1 MMLDWPGRL
10 VAPLNTVLFH
20 MGADAVSWAELL
32 GFITGAA
39 CVYLVVRANV
49 HNFWTGIL
57 NSALFLVLFATA
69 RLWADA
75 SLQFIYIVLGF
86 IGWWQWLHGGQN
98 RTALKVGRAS
108 ARMLL
113 TCVAFIVLGTL
124 VLTPLL
130 QQAHDIAPFLDALT
144 TSISLAAQFLLNAK
158 KIQNWLFWIAADVI
172 YIPLYFAKH
181 LNLTGLVY
189 VAFLGLAI
197 SGALQWRRLESSG
210 NRATSPL
217 TSGDEKATV
226 AA

>member
-1 MMLDWPGRL
+1 MLDWLARL
-10 VAPLNTVLFH
+10 VAPLNRVLFH

-32 GFITGAA
+32 GFITGAI

-75 SLQFIYIVLGF
+75 SLQFVYIVLGLV
-86 IGWWQWLHGGQN
+86 GWWQWLHGGRN
-98 RTALKVGRAS
+98 RTALRVGRAS
-108 ARMLL
+108 ARLL
-113 TCVAFIVLGTL
+113 IACLAFVAVGTV
-124 VLTPLL
+124 VLTPILR
-130 QQAHDIAPFLDALT
+130 QAHDIAPFLDALT
-144 TSISLAAQFLLNAK
+144 TSLSLAAQFLLNAK
-158 KIQNWLFWIAADVI
+158 KIQNWLFWLAADAI
-172 YIPLYFAKH
+172 YIPLYFTKH

-197 SGALQWRRLESSG
+197 IGGVQWRRLEKSA
-210 NRATSPL
+210 RASDSAVP
-217 TSGDEKATV
+217 ATTATAAV

>member
-1 MMLDWPGRL
+1 MLDWLARL
-10 VAPLNTVLFH
+10 VVPLNRVLFH
-20 MGADAVSWAELL
+20 LGADAVSWAELL
-32 GFITGAA
+32 GFVTGAI

-57 NSALFLVLFATA
+57 NSALFLLLFATA

-86 IGWWQWLHGGQN
+86 VGWWQWLHGGHH
-98 RTALKVGRAS
+98 RAALKVGRAS

-113 TCVAFIVLGTL
+113 ACIAFVAVGTL
-124 VLTPLL
+124 VLTPILR
-130 QQAHDIAPFLDALT
+130 QAHDIAPLLDALT
-144 TSISLAAQFLLNAK
+144 TSLSLAAQFLLNAK

-172 YIPLYFAKH
+172 YIPLYFTKH

-197 SGALQWRRLESSG
+197 AGGIQWRRSESST
-210 NRATSPL
+210 RESDA
-217 TSGDEKATV
+217 AV
-226 AA
+226 AATTATAPVPA